1 MSQSQKEQ
9 EVEAVVKS
17 AIVRLFGED
26 ALDRV
31 VVLPTEYQAGEDG
44 LSVTVFLKTAD
55 EEISGARLLDAIA
68 AVSEALRDI
77 DDRRFP
83 YVTFLAPG
91 YQHAEEGTRSAA

>member
-1 MSQSQKEQ
+1 MSQSLKGQD
-9 EVEAVVKS
+9 VEAVVKLT
-17 AIVRLFGED
+17 IIRLFGED
-26 ALDRV
+26 AIDRIE
-31 VVLPTEYQAGEDG
+31 VLPTEYQAAEDG

-55 EEISGARLLDAIA
+55 EKVSSARLVDAIA